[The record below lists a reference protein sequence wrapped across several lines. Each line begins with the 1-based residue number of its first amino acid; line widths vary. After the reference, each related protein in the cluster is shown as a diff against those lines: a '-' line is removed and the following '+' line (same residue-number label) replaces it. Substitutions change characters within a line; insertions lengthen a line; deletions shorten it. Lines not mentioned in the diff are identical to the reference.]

1 MKWTLFL
8 DRDGVI
14 NKDLGYVHSFKDFEF
29 LPGFINSLKRLS
41 KFNIDIFII
50 TNQSG
55 IARGYFT
62 EDDFNNFMFS
72 LHKRLLNENILVK
85 KTFYCPHHEDGVI
98 KKYSIKCDCRK
109 PKPGLINRA
118 IDEFNIDKK
127 KSIFIGDK
135 LTDMAAA
142 ESAGIKHKILYKK
155 KYAHNIEKTFVSYGS
170 WIKIAEYIEN
180 NLFKA

>member
-14 NKDLGYVHSFKDFEF
+14 NKDLGYVHSFKYFEF

-62 EDDFNNFMFS
+62 EDDFNDFMLS
-72 LHKRLLNENILVK
+72 VHKRLLNENILIK

-98 KKYSIKCDCRK
+98 KKYSVKCDCRK
-109 PKPGLINRA
+109 PNQ
-118 IDEFNIDKK
+118 D
-127 KSIFIGDK
+127 
-135 LTDMAAA
+135 
-142 ESAGIKHKILYKK
+142 
-155 KYAHNIEKTFVSYGS
+155 
-170 WIKIAEYIEN
+170 
-180 NLFKA
+180 